1 MEIRVVNDN
10 TGVLY
15 LVFTDLDGSLLDHH
29 NYDFIDAMPQLRSLE
44 RLEIPLIPA
53 SSKTRVEIE
62 QLRQKLGNTHPFIV
76 ENGAAVFIPQGYFTS
91 QPAGTIEREGYWV
104 YELSQPR
111 SHWLALLKELLK
123 EFDAEF
129 DYFYRAGTAGISRMT
144 NLPADTAELANQRDY
159 SEPVLWMGSAQRRQA
174 FISALQSRGASVLQ
188 GGRFLGVSG
197 DCDKGRAVAWLRA
210 AYQQDTGRG
219 ECHDL
224 AIGDSGNDCAML
236 EVVETALLVRSPAH
250 DFPPLQRHQGIIRSR
265 DFGPAGWAEGVA
277 QWLSRLPRQQ

>member
-1 MEIRVVNDN
+1 MNA
-10 TGVLY
+10 TGDVLH

-29 NYDFIDAMPQLRSLE
+29 NYSFIDAMPQLRSLE

-62 QLRQKLGNTHPFIV
+62 QLRQKLANAHPFIA
-76 ENGAAVFIPQGYFTS
+76 ENGAAVFIPQGYFDV
-91 QPAGTIEREGYWV
+91 QPAGTVERNGYWL
-104 YELSQPR
+104 YELSKPR
-111 SHWLALLKELLK
+111 SHWLGLLRELMG
-123 EFDAEF
+123 EFEGEF

-144 NLPADTAELANQRDY
+144 NLPADKAELANQRDY
-159 SEPVLWMGSAQRRQA
+159 SEPVLWLGSAQRRQA
-174 FISALQSRGASVLQ
+174 FISALQTRGASVLQ

-197 DCDKGRAVAWLRA
+197 DCDKGRAVVWLRT
-210 AYQQDTGRG
+210 AYQQATGQR

-236 EVVETALLVRSPAH
+236 EVAESALLVRSPAH
-250 DFPPLQRHQGIIRSR
+250 DFPPLERQKGLIRSR

-277 QWLSRLPRQQ
+277 QWLSRLQRH